1 MNWLLFTSGI
11 VAAITTVGHFAMGSK
26 RFLQPVLNAPI
37 DDVPK
42 KVMHS
47 LFHYISTYLVLST
60 IFLILLGLGVDFK
73 GDSTFLVRFIAY
85 NYIVFAIIQII
96 IALTSKI
103 EKPLLQLFQW
113 VFFVVIA
120 VLAWLG
126 VVL

>member
-11 VAAITTVGHFAMGSK
+11 VAAITTVGHFTMGSK

-103 EKPLLQLFQW
+103 EKPLSQLFQW